1 MLETILRTTA
11 FALLAV
17 SAAALS
23 AASTV
28 LKLCRA
34 NQTATRQI
42 PEQQS
47 IMTKGSSNQRGELQD
62 LIKDVQQCLNSQPD
76 T

>member
-1 MLETILRTTA
+1 MLQAILRAVT

-28 LKLCRA
+28 LKLYHA
-34 NQTATRQI
+34 NQTATRQTPGI
-42 PEQQS
+42 KKPNNKE
-47 IMTKGSSNQRGELQD
+47 SSNQIWELQD
-62 LIKDVQQCLNSQPD
+62 LVK
-76 T
+76 